1 MNNGNHF
8 KVARWNR
15 EWYVFTTKVSEGDIS
30 FQGTNDVMIT
40 RLSDGH
46 WVTFQN
52 LEPSSTA
59 RLEASG

>member
-1 MNNGNHF
+1 MNNDNTF

-15 EWYVFTTKVSEGDIS
+15 EWYVFTTASGGDTS
-30 FQGTNDVMIT
+30 FQGTDGVMIT
-40 RLSDGH
+40 RLSDSH

-52 LEPSSTA
+52 LEPRSTA